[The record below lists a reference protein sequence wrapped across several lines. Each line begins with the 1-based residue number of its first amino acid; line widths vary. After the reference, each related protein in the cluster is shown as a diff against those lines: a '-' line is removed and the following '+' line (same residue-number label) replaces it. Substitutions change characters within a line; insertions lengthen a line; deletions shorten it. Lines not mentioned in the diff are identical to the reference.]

1 MNWQEFQ
8 ETTKIDLETQNY
20 LKTESECLGVLGDR
34 MIMETGRINQA
45 GEVYQ
50 ESFALVTVNS
60 GGKIIMLESFS
71 DANVASLVGKAG
83 AESS

>member
-8 ETTKIDLETQNY
+8 ETTNVDLKAQSY

-34 MIMETGRINQA
+34 MIMEAGRINQA

-50 ESFALVTVNS
+50 ESFALVTLNS
-60 GGKIIMLESFS
+60 DGKIIMLESFS
-71 DANVASLVGKAG
+71 DANVASLVGKAE
-83 AESS
+83 AES